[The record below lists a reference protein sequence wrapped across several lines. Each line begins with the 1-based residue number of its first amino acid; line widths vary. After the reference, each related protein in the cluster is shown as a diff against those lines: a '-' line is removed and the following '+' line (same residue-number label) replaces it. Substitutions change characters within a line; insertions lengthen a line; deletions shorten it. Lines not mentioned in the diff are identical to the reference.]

1 MACTILDGD
10 DARAAL
16 GRPAGRGAAERD
28 AFYASLAHLAA
39 LLARQG
45 LVVVVAA
52 TANRAVYR
60 DQARA
65 IAPNYVEVHVAT
77 SLAECERRDP
87 KGLYAAARAGAA
99 TDVPGIDAAYE
110 PPAAPGVIATGGE
123 DVAAVDRVLVLL
135 HGEGR
140 SRASRT
146 ARAAWVDRSD
156 VGLLTDLY
164 ELTMIDSY
172 LAEGLESEAVFSLF
186 ARRLPRRRNYLVACG
201 LEDVLFLLGSLRFS
215 DDALA
220 YLASLGLFSDR
231 LLAWLRA
238 FRFSGDV
245 HAVPEGTPVFAGE
258 PLVEIVAP
266 LPQAQLVET
275 LVMNQVHMQTVAA
288 SKAARVVAAAA
299 GRTVVDFGLRRMPG
313 ADAGIKIARA
323 AYVAG
328 IDSTSN
334 VLAGHLYGMPI
345 AGTMAHSYV
354 QVHAT
359 QLESFRAFA
368 RVHPRTVLL
377 VDTYDTL
384 AGVRDVVALARE
396 LGHAFQVRAV
406 RLDSGDLLELS
417 RAARRILDDAGLD
430 SVEIFASGG
439 LDEDAIA
446 RLMRE
451 GAPITGFGV
460 GTAMGVSDDAPSLD
474 MAYKLVSY
482 AGRGRIKLSPGKA
495 LLPGQKQ
502 VFRREDDGR
511 ATGDVIAVH
520 GESQPGRPLL
530 ACVMKAGSR
539 ASPLPTLDTIRAI
552 ARDERS
558 RLPERIVALEPA
570 EPGYPVEVSPKL
582 AAWRDSI
589 AAEHRRRE

>member
-1 MACTILDGD
+1 MTI
-10 DARAAL
+10 
-16 GRPAGRGAAERD
+16 
-28 AFYASLAHLAA
+28 S
-39 LLARQG
+39 
-45 LVVVVAA
+45 
-52 TANRAVYR
+52 
-60 DQARA
+60 
-65 IAPNYVEVHVAT
+65 AP
-77 SLAECERRDP
+77 DP
-87 KGLYAAARAGAA
+87 K
-99 TDVPGIDAAYE
+99 
-110 PPAAPGVIATGGE
+110 
-123 DVAAVDRVLVLL
+123 VL
-135 HGEGR
+135 E
-140 SRASRT
+140 
-146 ARAAWVDRSD
+146 RAAWVDRGD

-172 LAEGLESEAVFSLF
+172 LAEGLEAEAVFSLF
-186 ARRLPRRRNYLVACG
+186 VRRLPRRRNYLVASG
-201 LEDVLFLLGSLRFS
+201 LEDVLSLLESVRFP

-258 PLVEIVAP
+258 PLLEVVAT
-266 LPQAQLVET
+266 LPEAQLVET
-275 LVMNQVHMQTVAA
+275 LVMNQVHVQTVAA

-299 GRTVVDFGLRRMPG
+299 GRTIVDFGLRRMPG
-313 ADAGIKIARA
+313 ADAGIKVARA

-334 VLAGHLYGMPI
+334 VLAGHLYGIPI

-359 QLESFRAFA
+359 QLEAFRAFA
-368 RVHPRTVLL
+368 RVHPHTVLL

-384 AGVRDVVALARE
+384 AGIRDVVALAHE
-396 LGHAFQVRAV
+396 LGSAFQVRGV

-417 RAARRILDDAGLD
+417 RSARRILDDAGLTR
-430 SVEIFASGG
+430 VEIFASGG

-446 RLMRE
+446 RLVRE

-460 GTAMGVSDDAPSLD
+460 GTSMGVSDDAPSLD

-495 LLPGQKQ
+495 LLPGRKQ
-502 VFRREDDGR
+502 VFRRDGG
-511 ATGDVIAVH
+511 AAGDVIAAH
-520 GESQPGRPLL
+520 DESQPGRPLL
-530 ACVMKAGSR
+530 STVMRAGSR
-539 ASPLPTLDTIRAI
+539 VSPPPSLDTIRAI

-558 RLPERIVALEPA
+558 RLPERIVALESADP
-570 EPGYPVEVSPKL
+570 PYPVEVSAKL
-582 AAWRDSI
+582 SGWRDSI
-589 AAEHRRRE
+589 AAEHRPRE